1 MHSETSL
8 EDLPQPL
15 FGALSRRGFTTLT
28 PIQQAV
34 LEPGVAGRDL
44 RLSSQTGSGK
54 TVAIGFV
61 IARDLEEPAPE
72 AIADEQVGESHGSKN
87 RGAAPAALVVA
98 PTRELAAQLTR
109 ELTWLLRPS
118 GQTCC
123 TVTGGASYPVQM
135 RALRERPTVV
145 IGTPGR
151 LRDHIERGFIDLSA
165 VRSVV
170 LDEADQMLDMGFRE
184 DLEAIVDRAAPGR
197 RMHMASATFPPEA
210 QALAA
215 RYQTDPR
222 QVFGSAP
229 GQGNADIKHVAHL
242 VRPADRLAALVNLLL
257 LAPEERTLVFVRTRA
272 DAAELALRLGEAGF
286 SARPISGELEQSERT
301 RTLDAFRKGVIK
313 VLVATD
319 VASRGLDIPDV
330 GRVVHADPPSDSE
343 ALTHRSGRTGRA
355 GKKGQSVMLVTPPAR
370 DFVSRMIVRAK
381 VQVKWLPVPT
391 AKDVFKA
398 VDDRLVESVSAEVT
412 RGEELEDESEVK
424 SSGPAISASDRLQVL
439 AERLVR
445 AHDDPV
451 ALVRALLARAQ
462 SAGPE
467 PREVEPM
474 RPMVQSDARPMRQ
487 SRRDGAFVAFHV
499 NWGTRVGAD
508 ARRLVAMI
516 CRRGDIRGN
525 QIGAIRLGDAFSTFE
540 VDASVAEEFAKR
552 VKRPDPRDPHIRIG
566 LYQPV
571 SRMKARR
578 PPHRERGVS

>member
-1 MHSETSL
+1 MAPSIMHSETSL

-44 RLSSQTGSGK
+44 RMSSQTGSGK

-61 IARDLEEPAPE
+61 IARDLEEPAP
-72 AIADEQVGESHGSKN
+72 AANADEQVGESHGAKN
-87 RGAAPAALVVA
+87 RGAVPAALVVA

-135 RALRERPTVV
+135 RALRERPSVV

-184 DLEAIVDRAAPGR
+184 DLEAIVDHAAPGR

-215 RYQTDPR
+215 RYQTDPH
-222 QVFGSAP
+222 QVFGSVP
-229 GQGNADIKHVAHL
+229 GQGNSDIKHVAHL
-242 VRPADRLAALVNLLL
+242 VRPSDRLAALINLLL

-272 DAAELALRLGEAGF
+272 DASELALRLGEAGF

-370 DFVSRMIVRAK
+370 DSVSRMVVRAK
-381 VQVKWLPVPT
+381 VQVKWLPAPT
-391 AKDVFKA
+391 AKDVFKSA
-398 VDDRLVESVSAEVT
+398 DDRLIESVSAEVT
-412 RGEELEDESEVK
+412 KGEELEEEPEAD
-424 SSGPAISASDRLQVL
+424 DRLQVL

-474 RPMVQSDARPMRQ
+474 RPMARSDARPMRQ
-487 SRRDGAFVAFHV
+487 QGRRGGSYVPFHV
-499 NWGTRVGAD
+499 NWGTRFGAD

-540 VDASVAEEFAKR
+540 VDASVAAEFATR
-552 VKRPDPRDPHIRIG
+552 VKKPDPRDPHIRIG
-566 LYQPV
+566 LYQPA
-571 SRMKARR
+571 SRMKNRR
-578 PPHRERGVS
+578 PAHRERGVS